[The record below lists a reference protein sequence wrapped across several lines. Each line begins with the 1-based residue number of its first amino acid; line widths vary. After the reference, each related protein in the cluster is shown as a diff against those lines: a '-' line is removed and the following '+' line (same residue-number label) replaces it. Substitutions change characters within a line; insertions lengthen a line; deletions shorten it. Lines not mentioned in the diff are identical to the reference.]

1 MDAATWSEIRRLV
14 LVEGLSRQAAAR
26 ALHVDP
32 KTARRALG
40 MEVFAPPRRPAPRP
54 KRVGPYRARIE
65 ELLAK
70 YPALSAVRV
79 REELLKEGFRG
90 EVTIVRDL
98 VREIRGAKRQA
109 FLRLSFLPGDAVQVD
124 WASCGTLRIGETVRR
139 LSCFVMVACY
149 SRAIYLE
156 FTLSERIDAFLECH
170 VNAFRFFGGVPR
182 RAIYDNLKTVVLERH
197 GKEIRFNARF
207 REFAGQLLFEPVACN
222 PAAAWE
228 KGRVENGIQ
237 YIRKSFLAGREITDF
252 GEHAVAAIR
261 WRDEVANVRTHQSTR
276 RRPIDL
282 LGEERP
288 LFRALPA
295 IGVDTDL
302 VLAVKANS
310 QYRVPFDG
318 NLYSVPA
325 RLAFRPLTL
334 RAGTKTVR
342 LFEGDLE
349 VARHD
354 RCYERGKDVFLADHD
369 RGLIERKK
377 KAERDAHVARF
388 IALGKDAEAYLK
400 GLLRSEGRPSR
411 HVARILALVDRYGPT
426 EVLDALVKAG
436 ALGAFGADY
445 IENIV
450 EQERRR
456 RRLPS
461 PLPLVIAKAPELA
474 QLEIP
479 EPDLGIYDRLLER
492 PIEPATQQGENA

>member
-54 KRVGPYRARIE
+54 KRVEPYRARIE

-70 YPALSAVRV
+70 YPALSAVRG

-156 FTLSERIDAFLECH
+156 FALSERIDAFLECH

-182 RAIYDNLKTVVLERH
+182 RAIYDNLKAVVLERH
-197 GKEIRFNARF
+197 AKEIRFNARF

-261 WRDEVANVRTHQSTR
+261 WRDEVANVRSNRSGGACRLGIQRRVMTASMASPSVGASSTALVPYAHQS
-276 RRPIDL
+276 P
-282 LGEERP
+282 
-288 LFRALPA
+288 
-295 IGVDTDL
+295 
-302 VLAVKANS
+302 
-310 QYRVPFDG
+310 
-318 NLYSVPA
+318 
-325 RLAFRPLTL
+325 
-334 RAGTKTVR
+334 
-342 LFEGDLE
+342 
-349 VARHD
+349 
-354 RCYERGKDVFLADHD
+354 
-369 RGLIERKK
+369 
-377 KAERDAHVARF
+377 
-388 IALGKDAEAYLK
+388 
-400 GLLRSEGRPSR
+400 
-411 HVARILALVDRYGPT
+411 
-426 EVLDALVKAG
+426 
-436 ALGAFGADY
+436 
-445 IENIV
+445 
-450 EQERRR
+450 
-456 RRLPS
+456 
-461 PLPLVIAKAPELA
+461 
-474 QLEIP
+474 
-479 EPDLGIYDRLLER
+479 
-492 PIEPATQQGENA
+492 